1 MLPKKNYTA
10 YVLQNVVHWALGS
23 WMNPRGFHKCVI
35 PLLVSVVQAGSSSDC
50 DWQCEGIVPKWCPA
64 QELTWEHSMI
74 DFDALHLCQVNTG
87 TPTRCSLAHLTSVC
101 NMSSTGDDW
110 CFLTCEQS
118 TLFLFLLPF
127 SPLQYVSPSIAS
139 SSSPTFSTPLWII
152 ELFLSRGPA
161 LLIRCVGHQAC
172 FTAPSPV
179 AAAALVLPRGIEE
192 ITHMPLTY
200 FSLYHLLPLHLFSSS
215 HPPYPPNLFLK

>member
-1 MLPKKNYTA
+1 MLPKKNYTT

-23 WMNPRGFHKCVI
+23 WMNPCGFHKCVI

-50 DWQCEGIVPKWCPA
+50 GWQCEGIVPKWCPA

-74 DFDALHLCQVNTG
+74 DFDALHLFQVNTG
-87 TPTRCSLAHLTSVC
+87 TPTMCSLAHLTSVC

-110 CFLTCEQS
+110 CFWPVSNQHSSSCPSALYS
-118 TLFLFLLPF
+118 MSLLLLP
-127 SPLQYVSPSIAS
+127 PLPL
-139 SSSPTFSTPLWII
+139 PLFSTPLWII

-215 HPPYPPNLFLK
+215 HPPHPPNLFLK